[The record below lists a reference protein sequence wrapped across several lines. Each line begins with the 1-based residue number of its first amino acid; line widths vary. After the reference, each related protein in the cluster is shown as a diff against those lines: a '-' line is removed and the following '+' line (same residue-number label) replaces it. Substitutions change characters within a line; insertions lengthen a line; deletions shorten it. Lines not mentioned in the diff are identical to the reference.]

1 MVQSR
6 IGSSG
11 GVLSTPG
18 DKERIGKGAGAGR
31 VAFALREQTGG
42 LQAWEVTRT
51 GGYEV
56 GGGVKGGCE
65 TRERRRPTGG
75 QRDRGPAP
83 AAIGSNL
90 QAAGPRRRERPLER
104 MGPGG
109 PRGKFSRPK
118 RKARRAQK
126 SSRTW

>member
-56 GGGVKGGCE
+56 GGGSKGAA
-65 TRERRRPTGG
+65 RPG
-75 QRDRGPAP
+75 RD
-83 AAIGSNL
+83 
-90 QAAGPRRRERPLER
+90 AGPPGDKEIGGRPLPPSDRIFKPQGRGGER
-104 MGPGG
+104 DP
-109 PRGKFSRPK
+109 
-118 RKARRAQK
+118 
-126 SSRTW
+126 